1 MAIERRR
8 SDRLMLTIPLL
19 VRGVDENGE
28 AFECE
33 AYTININRHGARIRM
48 ARILHGGQQ
57 VKVLNKLS
65 RKEAVFRVAGP
76 LTPLTERGGEF
87 GFMGPIALDTSGST
101 EPGKESLDSTSSL
114 WGIRFPSLP
123 GGEDSCAKALL
134 ACRECRQPE
143 MARLTMVDIEV
154 LDSSGILARHCAVCQ
169 CTTPWGHAESAT
181 KETSPAAE
189 SSVAEG
195 ASGRERRRSRR
206 LLLQMPTLVRDYF
219 GGIEITTS
227 ENVSKGGVC
236 FASEKI
242 YQIGEGIMVACPY
255 DKAGQ
260 SIEVEAVIVSRRN
273 IDGTHRRVYGVRY
286 RREPSSR
293 A

>member
-1 MAIERRR
+1 MTIERRR
-8 SDRLMLTIPLL
+8 SDRLMLTVPLL
-19 VRGVDENGE
+19 VRGVDENGD

-33 AYTININRHGARIRM
+33 AHTININRHGARIRI
-48 ARILHGGQQ
+48 ARLLHSGQQ

-76 LTPLTERGGEF
+76 LIPHTERGGEF
-87 GFMGPIALDTSGST
+87 GFTGPIAFDSSGNT
-101 EPGKESLDSTSSL
+101 EPGRESLDSTSSL

-123 GGEDSCAKALL
+123 GDENSYAKALL
-134 ACRECRQPE
+134 ACRECQQQE
-143 MARLTMVDIEV
+143 MARLAIVEVEV
-154 LDSSGILARHCAVCQ
+154 LDSSGILARHCAACRSV
-169 CTTPWGHAESAT
+169 TPWGYAVSEI
-181 KETSPAAE
+181 KETSPDADA
-189 SSVAEG
+189 SVAEA

-206 LLLQMPTLVRDYF
+206 LLLQMTVLVRDYS
-219 GGIEITTS
+219 GGVEITKS

-242 YQIGEGIMVACPY
+242 YQIGEGVMVACPY
-255 DKAGQ
+255 GKAGH
-260 SIEVEAVIVSRRN
+260 SIEVDALIVSRRD

-286 RREPSSR
+286 RRAIPSR